1 MFPLIKMTQE
11 QIKNYR
17 PVWGKFTGMTWIFG
31 GSHRTFAF
39 YITLD
44 VSEEGQIA
52 LQDLLV
58 ACSCEHEPH
67 ELVQEIQRLQENI
80 INGEWQIVS
89 QNAHHI
95 LGIWQ
100 EFQLTFLSE
109 TTRDGTI
116 ATHMLLSYGETDR
129 HRDAHLQHGFLLRSD
144 YPKQP
149 KTARSQFY
157 PVGTNYAPEKAESLN
172 VHELACRL
180 RGKPIVAFT
189 GAGISLSSGIPVFR
203 GPGGLDE
210 HFPLHERFPGEVTDW
225 MIKRPYELAQ
235 VLGHFQACFITAQPN
250 AAHFALAE
258 MAKKGI
264 LKHLITGN
272 DDLLHL

>member
-31 GSHRTFAF
+31 GSHRTFAI

-44 VSEEGQIA
+44 VNEEGQIA

-58 ACSCEHEPH
+58 ACS
-67 ELVQEIQRLQENI
+67 
-80 INGEWQIVS
+80 
-89 QNAHHI
+89 
-95 LGIWQ
+95 
-100 EFQLTFLSE
+100 
-109 TTRDGTI
+109 
-116 ATHMLLSYGETDR
+116 
-129 HRDAHLQHGFLLRSD
+129 
-144 YPKQP
+144 
-149 KTARSQFY
+149 
-157 PVGTNYAPEKAESLN
+157 
-172 VHELACRL
+172 
-180 RGKPIVAFT
+180 
-189 GAGISLSSGIPVFR
+189 PVFR

-225 MIKRPYELAQ
+225 MIKRPYELVQ

-250 AAHFALAE
+250 ATHFALAE
-258 MAKKGI
+258 LEKQEI

-272 DDLLHL
+272 DDLLQEREGSQKVHLKESRYFVDSEEGWSWIRAGEIFLVVGVSRDEHGFLSYAREQGIQVVVIAPERPSFLYANDWFVQGHGEEVLSELAAELSTY